1 MAFADD
7 VKLAKLAELNLGRV
21 IAEWKYVCA
30 SYALP
35 AAVKSRLPF
44 EWPKY
49 SRTQVRRVHSRVPLA
64 SVLLR
69 WMDSSRRSRVW
80 LLVAPH
86 ASGHG
91 ADKG

>member
-49 SRTQVRRVHSRVPLA
+49 SRTQVRRVQGAVSM
-64 SVLLR
+64 LLR
-69 WMDSSRRSRVW
+69 
-80 LLVAPH
+80 
-86 ASGHG
+86 
-91 ADKG
+91 